1 VIERSSEEEEEEEEE
16 EDEDDEEGMTL
27 FIKNYNKFM
36 VKRSALKG
44 NKGEKPRI
52 RSKRV

>member
-1 VIERSSEEEEEEEEE
+1 VIERSSEEEEDEEE
-16 EDEDDEEGMTL
+16 EDEEDDEGMTL
-27 FIKNYNKFM
+27 FIKNYNTFM

-44 NKGEKPRI
+44 NKGEKPRT